1 MSEQLPIRL
10 RAQEVCKI
18 LRCSRNHLY
27 KLDQAGKLRKRNET
41 ARFVYWLS
49 AEVLAYAQGL
59 DPYAGQA
66 EASQRC
72 AAHA

>member
-1 MSEQLPIRL
+1 MSEQIRL
-10 RAQEVCKI
+10 RAKEVCEI

-41 ARFVYWLS
+41 ARFVYWLRE
-49 AEVLAYAQGL
+49 EVLAYAVGR

-66 EASQRC
+66 EASQGEGR
-72 AAHA
+72 A